1 MSMRF
6 TWPWGR
12 LSPGKRLEELDRL
25 ISKHRSII
33 RIIEAQAREAIRLQ
47 ERSIE
52 ALMQQRRIVET
63 FLDEDKRRAILQR
76 AYDLE
81 ALGVPVLERIS
92 AAETLDEI
100 EGILDQASC
109 GTCGTSS
116 LDQASCG
123 ISSKDLQKSSGEP
136 NILDQ
141 DVADLFGM
149 DITDG
154 LFEKGEDT

>member
-1 MSMRF
+1 
-6 TWPWGR
+6 
-12 LSPGKRLEELDRL
+12 
-25 ISKHRSII
+25 
-33 RIIEAQAREAIRLQ
+33 
-47 ERSIE
+47 
-52 ALMQQRRIVET
+52 MQQRRIVET

-109 GTCGTSS
+109 GT
-116 LDQASCG
+116 
-123 ISSKDLQKSSGEP
+123 SSKDLQKSSGEP